1 MMAPESDGRSRDD
14 DGTLLE
20 PLDLAML
27 AEATQAQRT
36 LVEPLPA
43 APATFVE
50 SAGDDDVFRPV
61 FRPPTARLVLLD
73 DGESVAGETVRLR
86 ESVTL
91 IGRTE
96 GHIRVPHDVLVS
108 AKHAEIVREGQP
120 NSGCRWILR
129 DLGSSNGT
137 YVQCKRADLY
147 PDRMFLIGGRRF
159 QFVSSTPLFPGKGHE
174 PGTVVIDARTLRDT
188 DGPRLI
194 DKSPRQE
201 PVEIP
206 LRSDTVIIGRRGHGN
221 EIDVDDPLV
230 ARHHARLTRGPTG
243 LWVIEALRSRNGL
256 WVRIDSVRLMK
267 TCRFQCGEQRFLFVS

>member
-20 PLDLAML
+20 PLDHAML
-27 AEATQAQRT
+27 AEASQAHRT
-36 LVEPLPA
+36 LVEPLQPA
-43 APATFVE
+43 PVALGE
-50 SAGDDDVFRPV
+50 SAADDDVFRPV

-73 DGESVAGETVRLR
+73 DGEAIVGETIRLR
-86 ESVTL
+86 ESITV

-96 GHIRVPHDVLVS
+96 GHVRVPHDLLIS
-108 AKHAEIVREGQP
+108 AKHAELVREGQP
-120 NSGCRWILR
+120 NSGYRWILR

-159 QFVSSTPLFPGKGHE
+159 QFVSSTPMLPGEGHE
-174 PGTVVIDARTLRDT
+174 PGTVMIDARTLRDI
-188 DGPRLI
+188 DMPRLV

-201 PVEIP
+201 PVDIP
-206 LRSDTVIIGRRGHGN
+206 LRSDTLTIGRRGHGN
-221 EIDVDDPLV
+221 DIEIDDPLV
-230 ARHHARLTRGPTG
+230 ARQHARLTRGPTG

-256 WVRIDSVRLMK
+256 WVRIDTVRLTK
-267 TCRFQCGEQRFLFVS
+267 TCRFQCGEQRFLFAS